1 MAAGFHRFSGDGNL
15 INFIAILR
23 INIPGAHPGA
33 EAAVGLLRGG
43 GILGFG
49 FMNIAGDPVGHLRA
63 AGTFKLFPVFRANGV
78 GRRGGDQRQGEGGEK
93 PGLIHLIVS
102 HRDSGVPGQREG
114 YTLVYSPVGVRIK

>member
-1 MAAGFHRFSGDGNL
+1 MPRWLPFAHTPLKASFSVKAELFTRKVSYPAGFRRLNQMAAGFHRFSGDGNL

-23 INIPGAHPGA
+23 INIPCPPRA

-63 AGTFKLFPVFRANGV
+63 AGTFA
-78 GRRGGDQRQGEGGEK
+78 
-93 PGLIHLIVS
+93 
-102 HRDSGVPGQREG
+102 VPGISR
-114 YTLVYSPVGVRIK
+114 

>member
-1 MAAGFHRFSGDGNL
+1 MKYNCKVIQD
-15 INFIAILR
+15 
-23 INIPGAHPGA
+23 
-33 EAAVGLLRGG
+33 LLP
-43 GILGFG
+43 LYT
-49 FMNIAGDPVGHLRA
+49 A
-63 AGTFKLFPVFRANGV
+63 VFRANGV

>member
-1 MAAGFHRFSGDGNL
+1 MPTR
-15 INFIAILR
+15 
-23 INIPGAHPGA
+23 A

-78 GRRGGDQRQGEGGEK
+78 GRRGGDQRQGQVVK
-93 PGLIHLIVS
+93 SQVLFILLFLIAIAAC
-102 HRDSGVPGQREG
+102 GP
-114 YTLVYSPVGVRIK
+114 